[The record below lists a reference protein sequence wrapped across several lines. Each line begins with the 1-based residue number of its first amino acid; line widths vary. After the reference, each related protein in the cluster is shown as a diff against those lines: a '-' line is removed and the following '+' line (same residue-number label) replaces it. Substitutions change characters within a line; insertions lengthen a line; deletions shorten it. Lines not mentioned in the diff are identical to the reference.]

1 MERSFLSQP
10 VASKVIEFRCAD
22 SVSMPAYF
30 VCPAVSGAS
39 SGKSPE
45 LFPGILFIYEAF
57 GMNDEM
63 RRLADS
69 FAAEG
74 FAVMIPDLFSRGTWF
89 GCIRRLMA
97 DLKNECGRGVDDLL
111 AARECLVTQPEV
123 DRAKTAVLGLCMGG
137 GFALLLSKT
146 GLFQVAAPFYGHVPA
161 SLKGAC
167 PIVASYGGKDLAF
180 APQLKRLK
188 RDVKKENIPAD
199 VKTYRSAGHSF
210 MNKSPNIGLALLG
223 RALPIH
229 TGHNPKA
236 EKDARKRVVKFLR
249 SHLG

>member
-1 MERSFLSQP
+1 LSQQ
-10 VASKVIEFRCAD
+10 VANKFVEFRCAD
-22 SVSMPAYF
+22 GVAMPAYF
-30 VCPAVSGAS
+30 VCPAEPGTFSGA
-39 SGKSPE
+39 
-45 LFPGILFIYEAF
+45 FPGILFIYEAF

-89 GCIRRLMA
+89 SCIRKLMA

-111 AARECLVTQPEV
+111 AAREWLVAQPEV
-123 DRAKTAVLGLCMGG
+123 DGAKTAVLGLCMGG

-146 GLFQVAAPFYGHVPA
+146 GLFRVAAPFYGHVPA

-180 APQLKRLK
+180 APHFKRLK
-188 RDVKKENIPAD
+188 QEVKKESITAD
-199 VKTYRSAGHSF
+199 VKNYRSAGHSF
-210 MNKSPNIGLALLG
+210 MNKSPNVGLALLG
-223 RALPIH
+223 KALPIH

-249 SHLG
+249 THLG